1 MNKLELAHDYA
12 KIILRNSVERGYNL
26 GTRTGIE
33 NIVDVAFDLSEAMLS
48 ENEKRKDKSRPEV
61 LEEWQ
66 PDWSQAPNESNYW
79 AMDGDGSCN
88 WYKYEPEISGYHW
101 GFGRVTYS
109 APDFDYQGEWM
120 DSLRKRP

>member
-1 MNKLELAHDYA
+1 MNKLELAHEWAKSIGAETNLPLDILVDTCFDYA
-12 KIILRNSVERGYNL
+12 
-26 GTRTGIE
+26 
-33 NIVDVAFDLSEAMLS
+33 EAMLA

-101 GFGRVTYS
+101 DFGRVTYS